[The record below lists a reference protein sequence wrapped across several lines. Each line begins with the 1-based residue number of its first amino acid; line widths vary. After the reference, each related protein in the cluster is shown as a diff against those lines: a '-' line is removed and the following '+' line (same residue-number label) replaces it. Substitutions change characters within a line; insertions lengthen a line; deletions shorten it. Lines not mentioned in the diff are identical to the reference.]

1 MKPFAQSCE
10 NNKDVILEVLGTE
23 FASAQR
29 VLELGSGTGQ
39 HAVHFAKRL
48 PQLLW
53 LTSDFEEHHD
63 GINAWLSE
71 AGLANVRAPVSL
83 DVNEEDWRV
92 EPVDAVYS
100 ANTMHIMSWESI
112 KNMFDGIGRV
122 LQLTGLL
129 ALYGP
134 FNYDGD
140 YTSAS
145 NADFDRFLRSRDPL
159 GGIRNFEDMDALAN
173 RQGLRLLTDHAMP
186 ANNRLVVWR
195 RDTQAG

>member
-23 FASAQR
+23 FASALR

-39 HAVHFAKRL
+39 HAVHFAKSL

-53 LTSDFEEHHD
+53 LTSDFEEHHA

-71 AGLANVRAPVSL
+71 AGLANVCAPVSL

-92 EPVDAVYS
+92 GPVDAVYS